1 MTPISTMSIMSRIA
15 TSATPKFGME
25 RLNPTRG
32 LAVPELDRLALV
44 GRPGG
49 ATGPIS
55 GAGEPAGVVGSR
67 VAGGHHEVTRS
78 AFDPVRRRAESGAQG
93 RRLGGGPDA
102 RTPSKVSLPDLE
114 RRLRGL

>member
-1 MTPISTMSIMSRIA
+1 MTPISTMSIMSSIA

-49 ATGPIS
+49 ATDPI
-55 GAGEPAGVVGSR
+55 AEQGSR
-67 VAGGHHEVTRS
+67 PEW
-78 AFDPVRRRAESGAQG
+78 SGQG
-93 RRLGGGPDA
+93 WPEA
-102 RTPSKVSLPDLE
+102 ITK
-114 RRLRGL
+114 